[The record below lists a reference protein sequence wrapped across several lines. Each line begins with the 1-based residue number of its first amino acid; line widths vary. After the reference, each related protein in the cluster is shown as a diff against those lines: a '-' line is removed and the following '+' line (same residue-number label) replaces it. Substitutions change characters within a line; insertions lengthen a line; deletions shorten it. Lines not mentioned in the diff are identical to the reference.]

1 MVFLQEITTTG
12 GGPHFDANDIWTLV
26 HGKLPDEWRGCGI
39 AFRTVLGKHEASCIR
54 LAAIAIVLRL
64 HNGKSV
70 GLLSGHI
77 SHKFTIQQTAAA
89 LHDWEKLPALQCR
102 RMCLGFDAN
111 ETFLQPGGLLG
122 NATLSCTGRGE
133 QILQWLLEQDVHL
146 PLQDMHLPSHF
157 PYNPNFSARR
167 IDYVA
172 ARHVRV
178 AQASV
183 GCARTGPRPTTN
195 PSWPLPSC
203 PFQIGLKL
211 GLSGAP
217 ANSNQSANSFLIR
230 SNLTGATPIEPCL
243 NCRPP
248 SLSLLKD
255 RLSSG
260 KVEPLSCSAVK
271 LGASPLGLIAGEG
284 GKLLPVNSS
293 KKGKP
298 GKQIWPAKQAL
309 TTGMH
314 CAHSKPKVPRPTGQ
328 LPSWTTRTGQTA
340 SAGTCH
346 PSFASSRQV
355 SLGQPCK
362 PCVKKLPTC
371 AKPHHGGP
379 SLSKR

>member
-1 MVFLQEITTTG
+1 M
-12 GGPHFDANDIWTLV
+12 PM
-26 HGKLPDEWRGCGI
+26 KPSCSRG
-39 AFRTVLGKHEASCIR
+39 AS
-54 LAAIAIVLRL
+54 
-64 HNGKSV
+64 S
-70 GLLSGHI
+70 
-77 SHKFTIQQTAAA
+77 
-89 LHDWEKLPALQCR
+89 E
-102 RMCLGFDAN
+102 M
-111 ETFLQPGGLLG
+111 QPYHAQVEV
-122 NATLSCTGRGE
+122 NK
-133 QILQWLLEQDVHL
+133 ILQWLLEQDVHL

-255 RLSSG
+255 RLSSR

-355 SLGQPCK
+355 SLGTAMQAMREEATHMCK
-362 PCVKKLPTC
+362 ASPWRPFTEQEMRLTMAKWKKPQSHWT
-371 AKPHHGGP
+371 
-379 SLSKR
+379 